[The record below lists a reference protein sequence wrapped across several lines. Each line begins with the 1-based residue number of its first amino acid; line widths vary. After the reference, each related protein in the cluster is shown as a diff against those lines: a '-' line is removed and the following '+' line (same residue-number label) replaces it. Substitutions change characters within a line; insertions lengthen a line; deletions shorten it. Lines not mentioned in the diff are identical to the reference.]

1 MPWLLDPATE
11 VALTNANTQLVTQA
25 QVDQFM
31 AVMGGPT
38 GNADRVLSVSGDS
51 ATINVVGVMTT
62 YPSWRAY
69 YFGGGNTLYGDLDAA
84 INAVEMDDNV
94 KRVDFFIDSG
104 GGEAQ
109 PAVDLGD
116 KIALMKK
123 PTRAVVRTAASAAYW
138 AASQADKVVATSR
151 ASRFGSIGAATTAYK
166 PSESL
171 TVDIASTQA
180 PNKRPNPETP
190 EGIAVIQAELDQ
202 FHELFATAVAVGRDK
217 TVETVNNTF
226 GRGGMMLARQAL
238 DVGMIDAIGMQT
250 DSKTTTA
257 KAAATGAIN
266 MDLATLQAQH
276 PALYAQV
283 LAEGHKQGVAAELDR
298 AKFHCTMGKNTG
310 ATAIAMAAIA
320 AGTGKDDG
328 ETIAEYM
335 THQANGVDLAAR
347 KSDEQQLQGNAPATA
362 GDDVKNKAIAD
373 AAAKAAL
380 AFLGIE
386 MGA

>member
-1 MPWLLDPATE
+1 MPWLLDPAVET
-11 VALTNANTQLVTQA
+11 ALQDARQVPQA

-51 ATINVVGVMTT
+51 ATISIVGVMTT
-62 YPSWRAY
+62 YPSWMAY
-69 YFGGGNTLYGDLDAA
+69 FFGGGNTLYGDLDAA
-84 INAVEMDDNV
+84 INAVEMDDNI
-94 KRVDFFIDSG
+94 KKIDFFIDSG

-123 PTRAVVRTAASAAYW
+123 PTRALVRTAASAAYW
-138 AASQADKVVATSR
+138 AASQAQSIVAVSR
-151 ASRFGSIGAATTAYK
+151 ASRVGSIGAATTAFK
-166 PSESL
+166 PSESV

-238 DVGMIDAIGMQT
+238 DAGMIDAIGLQT
-250 DSKTTTA
+250 ESKTPA
-257 KAAATGAIN
+257 KAKTGATN

-298 AKFHCTMGKNTG
+298 VKYHAKMGTNTG
-310 ATAIAMAAIA
+310 ATAVAMAAIA
-320 AGTGKDDG
+320 AGTPKDDG
-328 ETIAEYM
+328 ETTAEYM
-335 THQANGVDLAAR
+335 TYQANGVDLAAR
-347 KSDEQQLQGNAPATA
+347 AKDEQALAGNTPAA
-362 GDDVKNKAIAD
+362 ASDDVKQKAVGD
-373 AAAKAAL
+373 AAAKVALAAL
-380 AFLGIE
+380 GLE